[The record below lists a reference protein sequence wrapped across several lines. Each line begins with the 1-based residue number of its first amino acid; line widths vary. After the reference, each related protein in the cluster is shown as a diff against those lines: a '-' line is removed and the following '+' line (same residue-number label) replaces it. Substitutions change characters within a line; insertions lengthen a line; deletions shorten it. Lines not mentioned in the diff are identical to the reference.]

1 MKKITIFYSF
11 LFVLLGTSCIKEA
24 YKIDFDDNTRRII
37 TEFTDAKNEV
47 NTLALDYK
55 DQFIETDLT
64 ELQIFRS
71 DFNSDVQVKVALNK
85 AVVDTYNQA
94 HPGGEF
100 DIPPAGSFNLVATD
114 LVISPATRKTKVRIR
129 IKPSAITGGA
139 YAIGLSITQVSQGE
153 ISPIY
158 KNVLIEVKVK
168 NDYEASYTASGL
180 RTAYGGPTNA
190 APVTGLFDIE
200 GSKYLYT
207 IDLNTVEAEVADLGA
222 SAWMYLEINPT
233 THQVTVLPS
242 AGGPSFASLQNNGPC
257 TYDPATKTFE
267 LNYKYL
273 NAAGNL
279 REITETLVL
288 E

>member
-1 MKKITIFYSF
+1 MKKITILYSLLVV
-11 LFVLLGTSCIKEA
+11 LFASSCIKEK
-24 YKIDFDDNTRRII
+24 YKVDYDDNTRRII

-71 DFNSDVQVKVALNK
+71 DFNTDVQVKVALNK
-85 AVVDTYNQA
+85 AVVDNYNSE
-94 HPGGEF
+94 HPGEEF
-100 DIPPAGSFNLVATD
+100 ESPPAGSFNIVSTD

-129 IKPSAITGGA
+129 IKPSAIAGGA
-139 YAIGLSITQVSQGE
+139 YAIGLSIAQVSQGE

-158 KNVLIEVKVK
+158 KNILIEVKVK
-168 NDYEASYTASGL
+168 NDYEGSYAASGL
-180 RTAYGGPTNA
+180 RILYAGTTNQTPIA
-190 APVTGLFDIE
+190 NQFDIE

-222 SAWMYLEINPT
+222 GAWMYLEIDPT

-242 AGGPSFASLQNNGPC
+242 DIGPSFPSLQNDGPC

-267 LNYKYL
+267 LKYKYF